1 MGLDITAYSKVTYLR
16 PRNGVDWQRDET
28 FLYPNRDCD
37 FADRAD
43 GLVEGIYKCEGQY
56 IEFRA
61 GSYSGYNAWR
71 YWLATS
77 ALGTSPEVVWEKP
90 DEYKDKPFY
99 ELINF
104 ADNEG
109 TIGPQTSAKLAKD
122 FAAHEGRIVAN
133 ADECDARLYRE
144 WRKAF
149 ELASNGGAVSF
160 H

>member
-16 PRNGVDWQRDET
+16 PRNGDDWQRDET
-28 FLYPNRDCD
+28 FLHPNRD
-37 FADRAD
+37 FGDRAD
-43 GLVEGIYKCEGQY
+43 GLVEGIYKHAGKFL
-56 IEFRA
+56 EFRA
-61 GSYSGYNAWR
+61 GSYSGYNRWR

-77 ALGTSPEVVWEKP
+77 ALGVSPEVIWEKP
-90 DEYKDKPFY
+90 DDYKDKPFY

-109 TIGPQTSAKLAKD
+109 TIGPRTSANLAKD
-122 FAAHEGRIVAN
+122 FAEHEGRILAN
-133 ADECDARLYRE
+133 ADEYDARLYRE
-144 WRKAF
+144 WRNAF